1 MSTTGVSA
9 AHGAVTRERYRVN
22 YQTQERSEQEEG
34 MRMHFSEMYL
44 FVQVE
49 TNLRLFFFNKFMPTG
64 ILMRFCIRPF
74 PLKAFHP
81 LQSFIHSSV
90 YPSISLGERCFH
102 LVAMYV
108 RHCGIKSVFFYFST
122 GTAHWL
128 DVITASVMCYF
139 CCCVRWPLGSSGNG
153 YRESGIQ
160 PSDGKSRLIIPTAV
174 SWSKL
179 LKAGKYIINVSVW
192 RVCLNKF

>member
-108 RHCGIKSVFFYFST
+108 RHCGIKSVFFFT
-122 GTAHWL
+122 
-128 DVITASVMCYF
+128 F
-139 CCCVRWPLGSSGNG
+139 PLGLLTGLMLLLPLWCVIFAVVYVDLWVQVGMVTVNQESSH
-153 YRESGIQ
+153 
-160 PSDGKSRLIIPTAV
+160 LTA
-174 SWSKL
+174 
-179 LKAGKYIINVSVW
+179 KAGLLSPPLSPDQNS
-192 RVCLNKF
+192 